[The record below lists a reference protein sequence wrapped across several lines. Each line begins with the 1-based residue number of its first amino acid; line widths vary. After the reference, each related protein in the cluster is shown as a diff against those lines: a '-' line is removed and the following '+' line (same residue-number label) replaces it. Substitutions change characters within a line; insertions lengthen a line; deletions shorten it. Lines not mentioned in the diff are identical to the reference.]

1 MTLDGL
7 PVGRMVGTVMGEP
20 FVRRVVQL
28 LDRFDRGDE
37 VARVDRFGIEEDDR
51 AAHDG
56 IDLRPIDAREP
67 IERDLHV
74 GHEPG
79 PLRPLRAANLD
90 VRAVAV
96 GRDRGAPLSAPVGI
110 PEPSERGLRPGNRVQ
125 VGGRREAYR
134 RHCAVNAPPV
144 TRFVTNQVVV
154 KGFRCRKL
162 DHTICSPCPSSITR
176 SGRTEENVVE
186 EFLALLA
193 VQLLVLVA
201 ERIVKFVSENLMPV
215 AP

>member
-1 MTLDGL
+1 MRSPASTASGSKKTIAL
-7 PVGRMVGTVMGEP
+7 
-20 FVRRVVQL
+20 
-28 LDRFDRGDE
+28 
-37 VARVDRFGIEEDDR
+37 
-51 AAHDG
+51 AHDG

-74 GHEPG
+74 GHAG
-79 PLRPLRAANLD
+79 PASGRCAPRTLD

-96 GRDRGAPLSAPVGI
+96 GRDRGAPPAGARRHSRAT
-110 PEPSERGLRPGNRVQ
+110 ERGLHPGNRVQ